1 MCDNYFIGEI
11 KEYLNKKEYENMYPF
26 ITDFLELVNT
36 IQNKNMDTID
46 NHILDFHVHLCEFNN
61 KINNQ
66 DITIRNLNKKIN
78 SLENNLFIQNFTNK
92 NLQDDNNR
100 LNIKVDELN
109 VKINEIEKDNKN
121 KDIIIKKLEKDN
133 KNKDIIIKKLEK
145 DNSIIKY
152 NLEELRRI
160 NKSKDITINK
170 LEKDVK
176 ELQDESK
183 LLKDELYNAKINRIY
198 DKYIIAIQDINSLES
213 LENKVDS
220 MYSEILEKLRND
232 RVGFSH
238 YININNDEKI
248 IKQKRV
254 ILFEKIKN
262 MPIEIKEM
270 FEDDYPGLLD
280 NIVDFICIEK
290 VEVMQ
295 NVINSVEKWFNR

>member
-109 VKINEIEKDNKN
+109 VKINEI
-121 KDIIIKKLEKDN
+121 EKDN